1 MYDFSGIILHLSNLA
16 AGNRRHFKSRRNM
29 PENSDFYPQVMQRY
43 STEPLQT
50 GEHTDFIAALLR
62 VFEEKVF
69 NAHEFDS
76 FPIPLIVDYIQRTHI
91 YYLGKKLPEIEQ
103 SIVLLSGH
111 YESQHPILI
120 ALQNFFLHYVK
131 DLSEHI
137 HAEETTLLPYLS
149 LLQEAHDNPAGF
161 SRFLLM
167 GGEYSVDRFL
177 SEHHDTE
184 DELKDIRQTI
194 RLYEPPATNE
204 SLYRILLSQLQ
215 TFEQDLC
222 VHAHIEEEVLIPK
235 AQAMEKALNTHV
247 LSLSPNN

>member
-1 MYDFSGIILHLSNLA
+1 MVMEHNI
-16 AGNRRHFKSRRNM
+16 
-29 PENSDFYPQVMQRY
+29 FYPIVMQRY
-43 STEPLQT
+43 PTLPLQA
-50 GEHTDFIAALLR
+50 GEHKDFIAALLR

-69 NAHEFDS
+69 NAKEFDA

-91 YYLGKKLPEIEQ
+91 YYLEKKLPEIEQ
-103 SIVLLSGH
+103 SIVLLSSH

-120 ALQNFFLHYVK
+120 ALRNFFHHYVK

-149 LLQEAHDNPAGF
+149 LMQEAGDNAAGF

-167 GGEYSVDRFL
+167 RGEYSVDRFL

-204 SLYRILLSQLQ
+204 SLYRILFSQLQ

-235 AQAMEKALNTHV
+235 AQAMEKALDNYLLT
-247 LSLSPNN
+247 LLPNN

>member
-1 MYDFSGIILHLSNLA
+1 
-16 AGNRRHFKSRRNM
+16 M

-43 STEPLQT
+43 ATSSLQT
-50 GEHTDFIAALLR
+50 GANKEFIAALLR

-69 NAHEFDS
+69 NAREFDG
-76 FPIPLIVDYIQRTHI
+76 FAVPLIVDYIQRTHI
-91 YYLGKKLPEIEQ
+91 YYLEKKLPEIEQ
-103 SIVLLSGH
+103 SIVLLTGY
-111 YESQHPILI
+111 YESQHPILL
-120 ALQNFFLHYVK
+120 ALQNFFLHYVQ

-137 HAEETTLLPYLS
+137 RAEETSLLPYIG
-149 LLQEAHDNPAGF
+149 LLQNAAQSANGF
-161 SRFLLM
+161 SRFLLAR
-167 GGEYSVDRFL
+167 GEYSVDRFL

-222 VHAHIEEEVLIPK
+222 VHAHIEEKVLIPK
-235 AQAMEKALNTHV
+235 AKTLEKDLHNQLLTH
-247 LSLSPNN
+247 SAAN

>member
-1 MYDFSGIILHLSNLA
+1 
-16 AGNRRHFKSRRNM
+16 M

-43 STEPLQT
+43 PTQPLT
-50 GEHTDFIAALLR
+50 ADEHKDFIAALLR

-76 FPIPLIVDYIQRTHI
+76 FPLPLIVDYIQRTHI
-91 YYLGKKLPEIEQ
+91 YYLEKKLPEIEQ

-120 ALQNFFLHYVK
+120 ALQNFFRHYVM

-137 HAEETTLLPYLS
+137 HAEETTLLPYLG
-149 LLQEAHDNPAGF
+149 LLQEAQHSPAGF
-161 SRFLLM
+161 SRFLLLR
-167 GGEYSVDRFL
+167 GEYSVDRFL

-215 TFEQDLC
+215 TFEQDLR
-222 VHAHIEEEVLIPK
+222 VHAQIEEEVLIPK
-235 AQAMEKALNTHV
+235 AQAMEKILNAHALTLIQSN
-247 LSLSPNN
+247 